1 MTSVT
6 RSKKTNGTTEFRR
19 RECAKR
25 LESSEVTVDGE
36 SWGGTGAR
44 ARSFARRMRGRD
56 PPPADER
63 ASTSSAAGSPAA
75 APSDDPLRPTSRL
88 DVDRLDPSSASS
100 SSAAHRRQIAAL
112 LRRDDAWRTGA
123 LARLAATRG
132 LADASARRLAWPR
145 LLGIDLSS
153 IDHDAYD
160 AALSRAHPD
169 ASVVDADVARSL
181 WPFTDGWSDRDRAA
195 RRDALRRVIHAAVCA
210 HESHAPRL
218 VSYYQGFHDV
228 ASVLA
233 LVLDDERVA
242 RAACERL
249 ALFHLRDC
257 TRPTLQPALDA
268 LELIPPLLRAVDPE
282 LHRHA
287 FRRRNASASSSGLG
301 THFAVAWSL
310 AWHLHGLGDGEA
322 MEGTPRGRAGDAV
335 EARDDAEDARVRIR
349 AERGNARRLAVA
361 SRLVDAFLTSH
372 PAFPL
377 YVGCAAMRR
386 HRTRLLKVGIEEPAE
401 LHQALVK
408 LRPWTAA
415 EEEWGSAKTPGTERG
430 ADDSQTSEG
439 NPLASDGSD
448 DSRLAA
454 SLRILDDTLATARAW
469 YRAYPPGDM
478 YRRARVEPPSG
489 AATTVYPWP
498 WLTNVAEDRDGAGA
512 SGKKGDERGEHPST
526 TSTTSSSPS
535 TLNPNPKVCAARSPL
550 PDALARGPPPRRGAR
565 DSRGRPVFYA
575 GEQPWRRRESPREI
589 ASSAWR
595 RARAAAPTLA
605 GFFAAWFVATEFL
618 AGDVVEA
625 TFVLRWVRA
634 TSLFLEIFADPI
646 FPELFAF
653 VARRAAGAA
662 GLEAAE
668 RALVVVN
675 DLTRVAHQ
683 TWYFRHRA

>member
-1 MTSVT
+1 M
-6 RSKKTNGTTEFRR
+6 
-19 RECAKR
+19 
-25 LESSEVTVDGE
+25 TVDGE
-36 SWGGTGAR
+36 SRGGTGAR

-63 ASTSSAAGSPAA
+63 ASTSSAAGFPPA
-75 APSDDPLRPTSRL
+75 APSDDPLRPTSRS
-88 DVDRLDPSSASS
+88 DVERLDPSSSSS

-145 LLGIDLSS
+145 LLGIDLPS

-228 ASVLA
+228 ASVIA

-268 LELIPPLLRAVDPE
+268 LELIPPLLREVDPE
-282 LHRHA
+282 LHRHV
-287 FRRRNASASSSGLG
+287 FRRRNPSASSSSLG

-310 AWHLHGLGDGEA
+310 AWHLHGLGDGDA
-322 MEGTPRGRAGDAV
+322 LEGTPRGGAGDAV
-335 EARDDAEDARVRIR
+335 EARDDAENARVRIR

-372 PAFPL
+372 PAFPT

-386 HRTRLLKVGIEEPAE
+386 HRTRLLRVGIEEPAE

-415 EEEWGSAKTPGTERG
+415 EEEGGNAKTPGMENFG
-430 ADDSQTSEG
+430 ADDSET
-439 NPLASDGSD
+439 SDGKPIASD

-489 AATTVYPWP
+489 AATAAYPWP
-498 WLTNVAEDRDGAGA
+498 WLTNAAERRDGDGA
-512 SGKKGDERGEHPST
+512 IASTSSTTTSTT
-526 TSTTSSSPS
+526 TSTTSASSSS

-550 PDALARGPPPRRGAR
+550 PDALARGPPPPRGAT
-565 DSRGRPVFYA
+565 DSRGFPVLYA
-575 GEQPWRRRESPREI
+575 GEQPWRRRKSPREI

-605 GFFAAWFVATEFL
+605 GLFAAWFVAAEFL

-634 TSLFLEIFADPI
+634 TALFLEIFADPI

-668 RALVVVN
+668 RALVIVN
-675 DLTRVAHQ
+675 DLTRIAHQ
-683 TWYFRHRA
+683 TWYFRHRT

>member
-1 MTSVT
+1 M
-6 RSKKTNGTTEFRR
+6 
-19 RECAKR
+19 
-25 LESSEVTVDGE
+25 TVDGE
-36 SWGGTGAR
+36 SRGGTGAR

-63 ASTSSAAGSPAA
+63 ASTSSAAGYPPA
-75 APSDDPLRPTSRL
+75 APSDDPLRPTSRS
-88 DVDRLDPSSASS
+88 DVERLDSDAASSSSS

-132 LADASARRLAWPR
+132 LVDASARRLAWPR
-145 LLGIDLSS
+145 LLGIHLPS

-282 LHRHA
+282 LHRHV
-287 FRRRNASASSSGLG
+287 FRRTNANASASSLG

-310 AWHLHGLGDGEA
+310 AWHLHGLGDGDA
-322 MEGTPRGRAGDAV
+322 LEGTPRGGAGDAV

-372 PAFPL
+372 PAFPM

-415 EEEWGSAKTPGTERG
+415 EKEERNAKTPGMENG
-430 ADDSQTSEG
+430 ADDSETSDG
-439 NPLASDGSD
+439 KPRASDGSD

-469 YRAYPPGDM
+469 YRAYPPGNM

-489 AATTVYPWP
+489 AATTAYPWP
-498 WLTNVAEDRDGAGA
+498 WMTNVAEDRDGDGAREETRA
-512 SGKKGDERGEHPST
+512 SGKKKGDERGENPSTSTTT
-526 TSTTSSSPS
+526 TSTTTSS
-535 TLNPNPKVCAARSPL
+535 TLNPNPKLSPL
-550 PDALARGPPPRRGAR
+550 PDALARGPPPPRGAT

-575 GEQPWRRRESPREI
+575 GEQPWRRRKSPREI

-595 RARAAAPTLA
+595 RARAAAPTFA
-605 GFFAAWFVATEFL
+605 GLFAAWFVASEFL

-634 TSLFLEIFADPI
+634 TALFLEIFADPI

-653 VARRAAGAA
+653 VARRAAGSA

-668 RALVVVN
+668 RALVIVN

-683 TWYFRHRA
+683 TWYFRHRT

>member
-1 MTSVT
+1 M
-6 RSKKTNGTTEFRR
+6 
-19 RECAKR
+19 
-25 LESSEVTVDGE
+25 
-36 SWGGTGAR
+36 
-44 ARSFARRMRGRD
+44 
-56 PPPADER
+56 
-63 ASTSSAAGSPAA
+63 
-75 APSDDPLRPTSRL
+75 
-88 DVDRLDPSSASS
+88 
-100 SSAAHRRQIAAL
+100 
-112 LRRDDAWRTGA
+112 
-123 LARLAATRG
+123 ARLAATRG

-145 LLGIDLSS
+145 LLGIHLPS

-282 LHRHA
+282 LHRHV
-287 FRRRNASASSSGLG
+287 FRRTNANASASSLG

-310 AWHLHGLGDGEA
+310 AWHLHGLGDGDA
-322 MEGTPRGRAGDAV
+322 LEGTPRGGAGDAV

-372 PAFPL
+372 PAFPM

-415 EEEWGSAKTPGTERG
+415 EKEERNAKTPGMENG
-430 ADDSQTSEG
+430 ADDSETSDG
-439 NPLASDGSD
+439 KPRASDGSD

-489 AATTVYPWP
+489 AATAAYPWP
-498 WLTNVAEDRDGAGA
+498 WMTNVAEDRDGDGAREETRA
-512 SGKKGDERGEHPST
+512 SGKKKGDERGENPSTSTTT
-526 TSTTSSSPS
+526 TSTTTSS
-535 TLNPNPKVCAARSPL
+535 TLNPNPKLSPL
-550 PDALARGPPPRRGAR
+550 PDALARGPPPPRGAT

-575 GEQPWRRRESPREI
+575 GEQPWRRRKSPREI

-605 GFFAAWFVATEFL
+605 GLFAAWFVASEFL

-634 TSLFLEIFADPI
+634 TALFLEIFADPV

-653 VARRAAGAA
+653 VARRAAGSA

-668 RALVVVN
+668 RALVIVN

-683 TWYFRHRA
+683 TWYFRHRT